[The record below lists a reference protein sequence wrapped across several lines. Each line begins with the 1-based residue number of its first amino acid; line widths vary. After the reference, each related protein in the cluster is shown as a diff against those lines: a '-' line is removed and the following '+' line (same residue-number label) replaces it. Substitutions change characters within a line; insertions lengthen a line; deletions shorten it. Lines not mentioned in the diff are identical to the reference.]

1 MRIDPTFNP
10 FLLTKKRGWQDM
22 VAYEFYW
29 FDKTEK
35 AHFLGI
41 FHERRTNPL
50 RVTRESVLNLG
61 RAVIGDHA
69 GATGIYFIQVEV

>member
-1 MRIDPTFNP
+1 
-10 FLLTKKRGWQDM
+10 M

-41 FHERRTNPL
+41 FRQRRRNPL

-61 RAVIGDHA
+61 RKVIGDHA
-69 GATGIYFIQVEV
+69 GASGIYFIQVEV